1 MALQPIPRLV
11 ECWPGRGGQI
21 LKIFRKKKTQSF
33 RNILFIFLS
42 LFILQSYGGGV
53 ASSVTRGYQ
62 PNSVNMYTRYNVF
75 INYCVF
81 FQRFKNIADSGI
93 SLFSLGVS
101 VCTH

>member
-21 LKIFRKKKTQSF
+21 LKI
-33 RNILFIFLS
+33 LLS
-42 LFILQSYGGGV
+42 LSLVILQSYGGGV

-81 FQRFKNIADSGI
+81 FDDFKIFWTLA
-93 SLFSLGVS
+93 SLCFPLVS
-101 VCTH
+101 VCVHTPGR